1 MANPKA
7 SNAVFAFGSI
17 ETDVKGTISGTYLD
31 LTSYSTSST
40 SISFNMLGGYD
51 FSFRHNDS
59 LSGARIISI
68 SLRYPLAPSRLH
80 YSERVVLDGSDPRPY
95 EFETTTS
102 SVIAATQISP
112 TVYRY
117 DLKDYK
123 FSGKARHTDDTR
135 ELTCNGFFVVQEL
148 TWPI

>member
-1 MANPKA
+1 MANPNVP
-7 SNAVFAFGSI
+7 NAVFAFGSI
-17 ETDVKGTISGTYLD
+17 ETDVKGTISGNDLD

-40 SISFNMLGGYD
+40 SISINALGGYD
-51 FSFRHNDS
+51 FSFRHNDG

-68 SLRYPLAPSRLH
+68 SLRYPQDPSPLR
-80 YSERVVLDGSDPRPY
+80 YSETIVIDRADPRPY

-102 SVIAATQISP
+102 SIIAVTQISNL
-112 TVYRY
+112 VYRY

-123 FSGKARHTDDTR
+123 FSGKAQHTNDTR
-135 ELTCNGFFVVQEL
+135 ELTCNGFFVVQGL